1 MADPTRTPAGAAP
14 SVSDQDFRDILD
26 ATRQFV
32 RTVVMARE
40 LEIMNDNRV
49 SDDIRDQTKQMG
61 LFGYAIP
68 QEWGSLGLNLA
79 EDVELAMELGGGELV
94 KAAQRS

>member
-1 MADPTRTPAGAAP
+1 MP
-14 SVSDQDFRDILD
+14 
-26 ATRQFV
+26 
-32 RTVVMARE
+32 RE

-61 LFGYAIP
+61 LMGYAIP
-68 QEWGSLGLNLA
+68 QERGGLGLNLA
-79 EDVELAMELGGGELV
+79 QDVELAMELGGGELV